1 MTHLT
6 ESLNMARKE
15 IETLRQQEQ
24 DVALAAAENKQQV
37 YEELL
42 RQEEEVL
49 KLRAEREQ
57 LTNKGIVEF

>member
-1 MTHLT
+1 
-6 ESLNMARKE
+6 MARKE